1 MNIGLV
7 DVDGHNFPNL
17 ALMKISSFHKAQGDT
32 VEWAIGYVPYDR
44 VYMAKVFTF
53 SPDENTAYQGEIVQG
68 GTGYDLSSRLPDE
81 VERCYPDYGLYG
93 ITDTAY
99 GYLSRGCPRG
109 CSFCI
114 VGDKEGKQS
123 RKVADLRDWWNG
135 QKHIKLLDPN
145 ITACS
150 DFFDLMGQLEESRAC
165 VDFTQGLD
173 IRLMTE
179 EKAAAI
185 NRVRHKTLHFAWD
198 DPKDEVAYRKLEQF
212 RNVWKV
218 HESKRVVYVLTNFN
232 STHEEDLTRVEMLRS
247 IGYEPYIMIYDK
259 PNSPK
264 ITRKLQRYVNNK
276 IIFRS
281 ARSFDEYN
289 G

>member
-1 MNIGLV
+1 MTQPTLANLLIYRNLLADPIIAAQVDAPGVLSPALSAELIAAAEKFGIGGNLFCNYFIYQLLQDSNLV
-7 DVDGHNFPNL
+7 TTALEQSTAPIL
-17 ALMKISSFHKAQGDT
+17 AS
-32 VEWAIGYVPYDR
+32 
-44 VYMAKVFTF
+44 
-53 SPDENTAYQGEIVQG
+53 
-68 GTGYDLSSRLPDE
+68 
-81 VERCYPDYGLYG
+81 GL
-93 ITDTAY
+93 AAAF
-99 GYLSRGCPRG
+99 R
-109 CSFCI
+109 
-114 VGDKEGKQS
+114 QS